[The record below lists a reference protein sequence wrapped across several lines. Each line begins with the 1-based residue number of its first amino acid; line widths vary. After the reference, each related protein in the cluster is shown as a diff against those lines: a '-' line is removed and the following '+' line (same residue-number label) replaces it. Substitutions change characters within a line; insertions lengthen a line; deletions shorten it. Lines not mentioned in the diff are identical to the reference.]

1 MMCFG
6 LPTLIPVLF
15 WAEGWSNS
23 WHINMLRYVTNLNV
37 TFMVN
42 SFAHIWGNKPYDKII
57 LPVQNK
63 MVSLATFGEGFHNF
77 HHVFPWDYRT
87 AELGNSYLNFTT
99 KFIDFFAAIGWAY
112 ELKTVSPE
120 VIQLRA
126 NRTGDGTYLSDL
138 KDGVFVRENNN

>member
-1 MMCFG
+1 
-6 LPTLIPVLF
+6 
-15 WAEGWSNS
+15 
-23 WHINMLRYVTNLNV
+23 
-37 TFMVN
+37 MVN
-42 SFAHIWGNKPYDKII
+42 SFAHIWGNKPYDRII

-87 AELGNSYLNFTT
+87 AELGNNYLNFTT

-112 ELKTVSPE
+112 DLKTVSPE

-138 KDGVFVRENNN
+138 KDGVFVRENHN